1 MWNAASTRL
10 QFDYRRWH
18 LAALKNNPGAAVTHN
33 CPVRDGREH
42 QVQLPT
48 AGGRHDIR
56 GWHMATAI
64 PDAAIAQAQRNFFSI
79 PGSEDLQMDLSTM
92 ISL

>member
-1 MWNAASTRL
+1 
-10 QFDYRRWH
+10 
-18 LAALKNNPGAAVTHN
+18 
-33 CPVRDGREH
+33 
-42 QVQLPT
+42 
-48 AGGRHDIR
+48 
-56 GWHMATAI
+56 MATAI